1 MNAVTVF
8 NPGAMRP
15 AFATNAPLSAIAK
28 ALAGSGMSGKRLS
41 IKGGVFR
48 LIVDGKEVTALEER
62 HLDVVI
68 VRAAAKVSSVF
79 YAGAY
84 VDGQATAPACFS
96 ADGDLPDAS
105 VRSPQGKSCA
115 TCPQNVKG
123 SGQGDS
129 RACRYN
135 QQLAVVLA
143 NDMEGDV
150 LQLSLA
156 ATSIFGKGEGENRP
170 LQDYVRYY
178 AAQNVDIAH
187 VITRLRF
194 DTASPVPKLF
204 FRPARY
210 LTEDE
215 HEIAQAQGGTPEAER
230 AVTMTVSQTDGVA
243 PVAAAAP
250 VSIPAAAAP
259 KAAKPAPVAAA
270 PQEEEDEPPP
280 PPPKA
285 KPKAKPVP
293 VAAAPQEEDT
303 SEPVVR
309 KAAPAAT
316 SAAPAA
322 SSLAQALA
330 EWDDE

>member
-1 MNAVTVF
+1 MSNIAVF

-15 AFATNAPLSAIAK
+15 AFATNAPMSAIAK

-62 HLDVVI
+62 TLDVVI
-68 VRAAAKVSSVF
+68 VRAAAKVSRVF

-105 VRSPQGKSCA
+105 IKAPQGKSCA

-178 AAQNVDIAH
+178 AAQQVDVAH

-194 DTASPVPKLF
+194 DTNSPVPKLF

-210 LTEDE
+210 LTADE
-215 HEIAQAQGGTPEAER
+215 HEIAQAQGATPEADR

-250 VSIPAAAAP
+250 VAIPGTAP
-259 KAAKPAPVAAA
+259 KAAKPAPVPVAA
-270 PQEEEDEPPP
+270 QEEEDDEPPP

-285 KPKAKPVP
+285 KKAAAKPVP
-293 VAAAPQEEDT
+293 VAAAEEDN

-309 KAAPAAT
+309 KPAPAAT
-316 SAAPAA
+316 AAAPAA

-330 EWDDE
+330 DWDDE